1 MRSFF
6 LTLTI
11 LLFPLYSF
19 AQLSPAFSQKEVLE
33 DLETLRRAIEE
44 GQYNM
49 FAYTSEQEFNAT
61 YDEITSSLTADS
73 LSRLETIN
81 MYQRLVS
88 SLDIGHTNIDFPI
101 GPYMEYAQSGGTL
114 LPLEIA
120 FQDEKPLVRKNW
132 SGNKNIPIGSE
143 LISINGKPIDQIL
156 QRIYPQISAE
166 RPYFKRAKIEIYSF
180 PRYYWQVFGQEDQF
194 EVVVSI
200 DGITKTATL
209 DAINLIEDFEMK
221 RDEVL
226 NTSMELR
233 FYDEAAYLNPGSFS
247 GDEARYQRFID
258 SAFVEINASE
268 RDKLI
273 IDLRNNKG
281 GNDSFS
287 DYLVSYFADKPF
299 KWVSSFTLK
308 TSRILKEHARANSDT
323 TSDYWRAALEHE
335 DGTIYDYEFDLYE
348 PQAKEKQ
355 FNGKVY
361 VLVNRQ
367 SHSQSAVAA
376 AQIQDYGFGTIV
388 GEETGEYPTL
398 YASIF
403 PYTLPNTDITVTISK
418 GYMVRVNGSE
428 EQRGV
433 IPDIVISDYL
443 RDEEDEILNGLLDQI
458 STQNP

>member
-6 LTLTI
+6 LTLII

-33 DLETLRRAIEE
+33 DLETLRRAIED

-61 YDEITSSLTADS
+61 YDEIRLSLTADS
-73 LSRLETIN
+73 LNRLETIN
-81 MYQRLVS
+81 TYQRLVS
-88 SLDIGHTNIDFPI
+88 SLEIGHTNIDFPI

-114 LPLEIA
+114 FPLEIA
-120 FQDEKPLVRKNW
+120 FQDGKPLVRKNW
-132 SGNKNIPIGSE
+132 SRNKEIPKGSE
-143 LISINGKPIDQIL
+143 IISINGMPMDDIL
-156 QRIYPQISAE
+156 TEIYPQISAE
-166 RPYFKRAKIEIYSF
+166 RPYFKRAKVEIYSF

-194 EVVVSI
+194 EVVVNI
-200 DGITKTATL
+200 DGITKNFTL

-221 RDEVL
+221 RNEVL
-226 NTSMELR
+226 NARMELL

-247 GDEARYQRFID
+247 GDEAQYQRFID
-258 SAFVEINASE
+258 SAFVAINESE
-268 RDKLI
+268 LNRLI

-287 DYLVSYFADKPF
+287 DYLVSYIADKPF

-308 TSRILKEHARANSDT
+308 TSRILKEHARAKSDT
-323 TSDYWRAALEHE
+323 TSDYWRAVLKHE
-335 DGTIYDYEFDLYE
+335 NGTTYDFEFDPYQ
-348 PQAKEKQ
+348 PQAKEKR

-367 SHSQSAVAA
+367 SHSQSAVTA

-398 YASIF
+398 YTSIF
-403 PYTLPNTDITVTISK
+403 PYTLPNTGITVYISK

-433 IPDIVISDYL
+433 MPDIVISDYL
-443 RDEEDEILNGLLDQI
+443 RDEEDEILNGLLNQI